1 MNKILI
7 GLIIAGTSTVAYA
20 IGKSRGIEWAK
31 KEVMK
36 VVDSIGNM
44 NINSAEEVE
53 IVKNE
58 D

>member
-1 MNKILI
+1 MNKILM

-20 IGKSRGIEWAK
+20 IGQSRGIEWAK

-36 VVDSIGNM
+36 VVDSIEKM
-44 NINSAEEVE
+44 NNNSEEVE